1 MANTIKIK
9 RSSTPASVPAL
20 VYGEIAYCTDGKLY
34 CGNASDVAAQVN
46 STDGGFYEVIT
57 ISAHPANQTAS
68 GGSAT
73 FSVTAS
79 TAASHAMTYQWS
91 RSTNSGSTWATITGA
106 TSSSLALSSL
116 TSGENGYYYRVAIT
130 SGLTVAT
137 SNSATLT
144 VLAAALTPT
153 FGSTT
158 STAGGFTVSIT
169 NYDALYT
176 WAGTATASGSVSVSG
191 AGLVTVTGVAAST
204 SSTATITTTRAGY
217 AGGSATV
224 TATSSAGSSALMSF
238 TNLYNQTNTAT
249 YSVTG
254 TSTITASVTGGN
266 SAAHDARL
274 WLLANVG
281 GTLGY
286 TVTASS
292 EATYDG
298 GRLYSTSSSPAQ
310 HTGYSGVYDVASI
323 ANLTNVSGAVTGT
336 ETSTGTVNL
345 TAGQYLVLRY
355 SMDSGG
361 STNNNSITAV
371 LNALITP
378 ALASPQTG
386 NRTVVFTANFSSY
399 MSMYTWSVTGTGN
412 SVTSGSGT
420 TTPSIYFTT
429 TTGTFTVT
437 CSYYGP
443 SMQPLSATA
452 SYTII

>member
-153 FGSTT
+153 FGATT
-158 STAGGFTVSIT
+158 STATGFTVSIT
-169 NYDALYT
+169 NYSALYT
-176 WAGTATASGSVSVSG
+176 WDGTATASGSVSVSG

-204 SSTATITTTRAGY
+204 SSTATIQTTRAGY

-224 TATSSAGSSALMSF
+224 TATSSAGS
-238 TNLYNQTNTAT
+238 
-249 YSVTG
+249 
-254 TSTITASVTGGN
+254 
-266 SAAHDARL
+266 
-274 WLLANVG
+274 
-281 GTLGY
+281 
-286 TVTASS
+286 
-292 EATYDG
+292 
-298 GRLYSTSSSPAQ
+298 
-310 HTGYSGVYDVASI
+310 ASI
-323 ANLTNVSGAVTGT
+323 SAS
-336 ETSTGTVNL
+336 
-345 TAGQYLVLRY
+345 
-355 SMDSGG
+355 
-361 STNNNSITAV
+361 
-371 LNALITP
+371 P
-378 ALASPQTG
+378 ASPQTG

-437 CSYYGP
+437 CNYYGT